1 MRLRLEETRTVRYLP
16 KRERNERRIGEGE
29 RGKATGEGE
38 VAVPSH
44 LLDCIAR
51 ITTGL

>member
-1 MRLRLEETRTVRYLP
+1 MRLRLEEARTVRYLP
-16 KRERNERRIGEGE
+16 RNERRKDEGG

-51 ITTGL
+51 ITGGL